1 MSAIREAGM
10 ARPDRLRQEQ
20 IGRLKRLLIKYSQP
34 RFQMF
39 LILLVTISIGAGASF
54 VLLKA
59 GLTGMWLRYPV
70 AAIVAYLAFLIMLR
84 LWVQYKFSDLSIAP
98 DADAAQP
105 EPGTE
110 SQYSIWKL
118 RFIDFLDMASCG
130 IDDFPV
136 LFFIVAFLAI
146 LIVVWWIIIAAPA
159 LIAEVLVDGV
169 LVTGLWHRFKRYG
182 ETSSLGG
189 AVRAT
194 MLPAVIVFVGLGI
207 IGFFLQTIK
216 PGADSIG
223 DLFRGGRY

>member
-1 MSAIREAGM
+1 M
-10 ARPDRLRQEQ
+10 AKYDMLRQEQ

-39 LILLVTISIGAGASF
+39 LILLVTISIGAATSF
-54 VLLKA
+54 VLLKS
-59 GLTGMWLRYPV
+59 GLTGMWFRYPV

-84 LWVQYKFSDLSIAP
+84 LWVQYKFSDLNFAP
-98 DADAAQP
+98 DADVAQP
-105 EPGTE
+105 EPETW
-110 SQYSIWKL
+110 SKDSIWKL
-118 RFIDFLDMASCG
+118 KFIDFFDLAWG

-146 LIVVWWIIIAAPA
+146 LLIVVWWIIIAAPA
-159 LIAEVLVDGV
+159 LIAEVIVDGL
-169 LVTGLWHRFKRYG
+169 LVAGLWHRFRRYG

-194 MLPAVIVFVGLGI
+194 MLPAIIVFVCLAI
-207 IGFFLQTIK
+207 IGFFLQMIK

-223 DLFRGGRY
+223 DLFRGGE